1 MTEQATPT
9 ENRSSNKIII
19 ILLIVMIVLLGGA
32 GAYLTMQY
40 LGHTK
45 QIREQSHRIKEQD
58 SLYAMQKSQ
67 LDTAQ
72 AQLDRLKSSGLV
84 PQSVV
89 DSLQEIIVELNED
102 LEYERT
108 HKTVISG
115 GGGGKQKQI
124 DELSATLRQKQDELD
139 KLKAELTSLTDK
151 NKKLEGDMSTMNLQ
165 NQELNVRNKD
175 LQNKVD
181 LASALKM
188 TGATLTGYRTKKNG
202 DKLYEEKTKKMV
214 GLQVQFTIL
223 SNAVAPAGD
232 RTAYIVIT
240 GPNKKVLSE
249 GGSSTFPYM
258 GIDKVYTVKKDFY
271 YNNEDTEI
279 MADYK
284 AGEKLVPGE
293 YRAEVYVGETL
304 AGYCTAT
311 FK

>member
-32 GAYLTMQY
+32 GAYLTVQY
-40 LGHTK
+40 IGHTAK
-45 QIREQSHRIKEQD
+45 IKEQTKTIEEKEKVYQDAKHDLD
-58 SLYAMQKSQ
+58 SISGELTRLQNSGMISGEEAQKLRDQ
-67 LDTAQ
+67 IA
-72 AQLDRLKSSGLV
+72 
-84 PQSVV
+84 
-89 DSLQEIIVELNED
+89 ELEKD

-108 HKTVISG
+108 HKTVVSG
-115 GGGGKQKQI
+115 GGGTKARITELEGLLRTKEEEYNRLLAQKN
-124 DELSATLRQKQDELD
+124 TLEQD
-139 KLKAELTSLTDK
+139 
-151 NKKLEGDMSTMNLQ
+151 NKKLTGEKDALNVQ